1 MAGVHADGA
10 RALISQKLGLVS
22 RSLIHSGAWQM
33 WTSAEHDCQ
42 GSCIC
47 TTQRKDTGVEVVRN
61 PDCPVIGHAGVV
73 RSVAFSPDGN
83 RVVSAS
89 EDNMVKIW
97 DTETGAEVISLV
109 GVHLLW
115 RGDAGGVLA
124 FLAGLALSVV

>member
-1 MAGVHADGA
+1 
-10 RALISQKLGLVS
+10 
-22 RSLIHSGAWQM
+22 
-33 WTSAEHDCQ
+33 
-42 GSCIC
+42 
-47 TTQRKDTGVEVVRN
+47 
-61 PDCPVIGHAGVV
+61 VIGHAGVV

-109 GVHLLW
+109 GVHSLW